1 MFRSFYIAAAIPA
14 LLIAAG
20 STGHAQMRPPS
31 TPVDPTVLAAIN
43 EQVWIPFCESFAA
56 NDSETF
62 LALHTDDA
70 VRISMDR
77 NDVKSGETF
86 RDHTAQRMQSMK
98 AAGRSATL
106 TLRFTQRTHG
116 DDAAFEVGVYRF
128 ASQGSDYV
136 GYGKFRALLR
146 KVDGRW
152 KIALDADQASD
163 SDAFEAARP
172 LEDVAWE

>member
-1 MFRSFYIAAAIPA
+1 MIRPFYITTAILT

-20 STGHAQMRPPS
+20 SKGHAQKPPS
-31 TPVDPTVLAAIN
+31 TPVDPAVIYAIN
-43 EQVWIPFCESFAA
+43 EQVWIPFCESFGA

-62 LALHTDDA
+62 LALYTDDT

-77 NDVKSGETF
+77 NDVKSGAAF
-86 RDHTAQRMQSMK
+86 REHTAKRMQSTK

-128 ASQGSDYV
+128 ASQSSNYV
-136 GYGKFRALLR
+136 GYGEFRALLR

-152 KIALDADQASD
+152 KIALDADEK
-163 SDAFEAARP
+163 SDADTFDAARP
-172 LEDVAWE
+172 LEDVVWE

>member
-1 MFRSFYIAAAIPA
+1 MSQATQLAWPLWPSPSLGEPR
-14 LLIAAG
+14 G
-20 STGHAQMRPPS
+20 GHTFVTAR
-31 TPVDPTVLAAIN
+31 TPVSCGSADYFDLT
-43 EQVWIPFCESFAA
+43 
-56 NDSETF
+56 
-62 LALHTDDA
+62 
-70 VRISMDR
+70 
-77 NDVKSGETF
+77 
-86 RDHTAQRMQSMK
+86 
-98 AAGRSATL
+98 RSATL